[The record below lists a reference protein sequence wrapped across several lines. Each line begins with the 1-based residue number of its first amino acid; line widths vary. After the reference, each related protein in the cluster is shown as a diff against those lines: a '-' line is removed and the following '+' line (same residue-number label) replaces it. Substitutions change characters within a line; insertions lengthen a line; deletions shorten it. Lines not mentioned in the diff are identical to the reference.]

1 MVLLCVRRVY
11 SSWSVFRS
19 AIFTCINNIRATT
32 NDIRNGLNGLWWGL
46 CNGLCAVFSRCWA
59 TKNKMAANTLSG
71 ARVCGVCACAF
82 VCVCI
87 HMWCV
92 QLVCVCVCVCV
103 CARVCVCVCA
113 CTYNACVMNESMCQ
127 CTVCGF
133 SRLSVEVHLSH
144 MSAFTYHPLS
154 TTHCVHCKL

>member
-1 MVLLCVRRVY
+1 MVCVQSFPDAGRRRIK
-11 SSWSVFRS
+11 WQP
-19 AIFTCINNIRATT
+19 IHC
-32 NDIRNGLNGLWWGL
+32 
-46 CNGLCAVFSRCWA
+46 
-59 TKNKMAANTLSG
+59 
-71 ARVCGVCACAF
+71 RVQECGVCAF

-92 QLVCVCVCVCV
+92 QLVCVCVC
-103 CARVCVCVCA
+103 ARACVCVCVCA

-133 SRLSVEVHLSH
+133 SRLSVQVHLSH